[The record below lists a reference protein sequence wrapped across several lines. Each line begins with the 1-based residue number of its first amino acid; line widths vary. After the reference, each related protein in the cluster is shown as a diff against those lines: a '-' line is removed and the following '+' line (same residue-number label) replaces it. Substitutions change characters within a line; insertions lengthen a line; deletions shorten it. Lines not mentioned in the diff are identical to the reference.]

1 MTCFVLLHLFIVDY
15 NLDAMASNT
24 LSSQEIEDK
33 RNLVKQNSAALAK
46 ILIALDLELF
56 NFQNKDRISKLEK
69 RLSVNMNDW
78 NPTFQILANIL
89 TKMISLK

>member
-1 MTCFVLLHLFIVDY
+1 
-15 NLDAMASNT
+15 MASNT